1 MGTIHPPGFAWLVT
15 EDNNST
21 DMIFLS
27 SRNQLCKGCWFIAAL
42 LPTKFNTMKT
52 GIEFSCRL
60 VLVMGAKV
68 TSKTLLQRKIS
79 IYYYKMRPNLSV
91 GATTDLFNSSP
102 SITTVI
108 STLFEPCLTVH
119 RRM

>member
-1 MGTIHPPGFAWLVT
+1 MIRTPFTVMDHLRGQFTLPGFAWLVT

-27 SRNQLCKGCWFIAAL
+27 SRNQLCKGSWFIAAL

-60 VLVMGAKV
+60 VLVIGYG
-68 TSKTLLQRKIS
+68 S
-79 IYYYKMRPNLSV
+79 
-91 GATTDLFNSSP
+91 
-102 SITTVI
+102 
-108 STLFEPCLTVH
+108 
-119 RRM
+119 